1 MPRTLTST
9 DKFAFWSKMFVELLY
24 LLNSSVINL
33 FELERHYIS
42 WCHSNYC
49 INHLKMSLQSI
60 LTWVMLHDQT
70 NLDLLMTSQGALNY
84 TDLYRCKISFRFIQF
99 LMLFIWDKFY
109 KAVPY
114 GCSNVWTSFFSSE
127 FLARNLF
134 YWSFCTWVL
143 SAWEKFAEF
152 LFHLIWRSSWVI

>member
-1 MPRTLTST
+1 
-9 DKFAFWSKMFVELLY
+9 MFVELLY

-33 FELERHYIS
+33 FELKRYYIS

-49 INHLKMSLQSI
+49 INHHKMSLQSI

-84 TDLYRCKISFRFIQF
+84 TDLSRCKISFRFIQF
-99 LMLFIWDKFY
+99 LMVFIWDIFY

-114 GCSNVWTSFFSSE
+114 GCSNVWTSFFFFRISCSKS
-127 FLARNLF
+127 FLLIF
-134 YWSFCTWVL
+134 LHL
-143 SAWEKFAEF
+143 SAFRMRKV
-152 LFHLIWRSSWVI
+152 RWVFISLDMKVILSDLEYIL